1 MPRTSMFIFKPPVTR
16 LDVRASPP
24 SVTLLDTAEVLV
36 PLENSKGEPVARMSR
51 AGGSAG
57 LLVIVL

>member
-1 MPRTSMFIFKPPVTR
+1 MFIFKPPVTR